1 MDVARRRTAGGDIW
15 HHTALERGE
24 KLMVE
29 AANDAVQNDAL
40 DTFPKLLLANAARY
54 RNAPATREKEFGI
67 WQSWTWHELSEDV
80 QDLACGLAE
89 LGFQRGD
96 KLAIIGD
103 NRPRL
108 YGAMCAT
115 QALGGVPVPMYQ
127 DAAAAEL
134 AFVVEHAEVR
144 FAICEDQEQVD
155 KLLEIKESCPRLETI
170 IYVDSRGVGKYEED
184 FLHSYTSIQANGRK
198 RREKVP
204 AFIREEIAKGTGS
217 DTAIILYT
225 SGTTGT
231 PKGVM
236 LSHDNILVT
245 ARNAV
250 ERDRLRQ
257 DDEVLAYLPMAWVGD
272 NIFSFGQSYVA
283 GFCVNCPESSA
294 TVMADLRE
302 VGPTYFFAPP
312 AIYENLLTN
321 VMIRM
326 EDASKIKRSLFHKF
340 LDIAKRVG
348 CQMLDGKPVSLKDRL
363 LYLLGEL
370 VIYGPLKNTLGF
382 SRIRIAYTAGEAIGP
397 DIFDFYRS
405 LGINIKQ
412 LYGQTEA
419 AVFVTMQPDGEIKP
433 DTVGTPAPQ
442 VDIKIAEN
450 GEVMYRGPGV
460 FQSYYKNPEATAETK
475 TEDGWVHTGD
485 AGFFDSDGHLK
496 IIDRAKDV
504 GKLNDGSIF
513 APKYIEN
520 KLKFFPQIKEAVAF
534 GNERDYVAV
543 FVNIDLEAV
552 GNWAEKRNIPY
563 SSYQEL
569 AARREVV
576 DLIQENLE
584 KVNVDLAADEQL
596 SGSQIRRFVVLPKE
610 LDADDGEL
618 TRTRKVR
625 RRFVA
630 ERYAGVIEALFSD
643 EERFDMEVQVMFED
657 GRTGTIRAN
666 LELRDVPTAAPVAK
680 AS

>member
-1 MDVARRRTAGGDIW
+1 MADTATDGGAGDS
-15 HHTALERGE
+15 
-24 KLMVE
+24 
-29 AANDAVQNDAL
+29 AL
-40 DTFPKLLLANAARY
+40 DTFPKLLLDNAVRY
-54 RNAPATREKEFGI
+54 RDAHATREKEFGI
-67 WQSWTWHELSEDV
+67 WQSWTWHDLSEDV

-96 KLAIIGD
+96 KVAVIGD

-108 YGAMCAT
+108 YAAMCAA

-127 DAAAAEL
+127 DAVANEL
-134 AFVVEHAEVR
+134 QFVVDHAEVR
-144 FAICEDQEQVD
+144 FAIVEDQEQVD
-155 KLLEIKESCPRLETI
+155 KLLEIKESCPRLECI
-170 IYVDSRGVGKYEED
+170 IYANVRGLRNYEHA
-184 FLHSYTSIQANGRK
+184 FLHTYQDVQAKGRM
-198 RREKVP
+198 RRQKDA
-204 AFIREEIAKGTGS
+204 AFLTGEIAKGKGS
-217 DTAIILYT
+217 DIAIIL
-225 SGTTGT
+225 
-231 PKGVM
+231 
-236 LSHDNILVT
+236 
-245 ARNAV
+245 
-250 ERDRLRQ
+250 
-257 DDEVLAYLPMAWVGD
+257 
-272 NIFSFGQSYVA
+272 GQSYVA
-283 GFCVNCPESSA
+283 CFCVNCPESSA
-294 TVMADLRE
+294 TVMHDLRE

-326 EDASKIKRSLFHKF
+326 EDASRLKRSLFHYF
-340 LDIAKRVG
+340 MGIAKRIG
-348 CQMLDGKPVSLKDRL
+348 SRTLDGKPLSLKDRL
-363 LYLLGEL
+363 LYRLGEIF
-370 VIYGPLKNTLGF
+370 IYGPLKNTLGF

-419 AVFVTMQPDGEIKP
+419 AVFVTMQPDAELKL
-433 DTVGTPAPQ
+433 DTVGKPAPQ
-442 VDIKIAEN
+442 VDAKIADD

-485 AGFFDSDGHLK
+485 AGFFDEDGHLK

-504 GKLNDGSIF
+504 GKLNDGSMF

-534 GNERDYVAV
+534 GNERDCVAV

-563 SSYQEL
+563 ASYQEL
-569 AARREVV
+569 AARPEVI
-576 DLIQENLE
+576 DLIQENLQ
-584 KVNVDLAADEQL
+584 KVNVDLVADSHL
-596 SGSQIRRFVVLPKE
+596 AGSQIRRFLVLPKE

-618 TRTRKVR
+618 TRTLKVR

-630 ERYAGVIEALFSD
+630 ERYEALIDALYSDKDRFS
-643 EERFDMEVQVMFED
+643 MQVQVVFED
-657 GRTGTIRAN
+657 GRTGTISAD
-666 LELRDVPTAAPVAK
+666 LELRDVPAVAPVAK